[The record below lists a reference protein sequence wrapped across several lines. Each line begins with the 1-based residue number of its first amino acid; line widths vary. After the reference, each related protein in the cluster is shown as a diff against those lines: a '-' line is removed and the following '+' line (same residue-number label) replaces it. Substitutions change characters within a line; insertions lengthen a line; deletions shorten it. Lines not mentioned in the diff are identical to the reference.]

1 MVQLHLSSELESKV
15 RERLSAGVDANELI
29 EVALAAFSER
39 EAVRQ
44 AVDSGWEQADSKQFV
59 ETDVDSVMR
68 RSAE

>member
-1 MVQLHLSSELESKV
+1 M

-68 RSAE
+68 RAAE